1 MDKNMKTA
9 DIFVM
14 LPFTDE
20 DREKLAQ
27 SAPGCKIIYGSDP
40 SLGADAEIIIG
51 QYPAD
56 RLSEAKHL
64 RLLQLS
70 FAGADPFVKPG
81 VFPATAIL
89 TNATGAYGLAIS
101 EYMVGAVLT
110 LGKKFNLYRDN
121 MRDHR
126 WKDRGEVM
134 SVYGSTVLTVGLGD
148 IGGEFARLMKA
159 FGVYNIGVRRTRADK
174 PDYVDELVLADKL
187 DEVIPRADIIA
198 LAMPGGQGTA
208 GIISRK
214 RIELMKP
221 TSLLINVGRGGAVD
235 TEALCDAIETGK
247 LGGAALDVTDPEP
260 LPPEHRLWNY
270 ENVMITPHVSGFY
283 HHPATFGKIV
293 DICVENVRNYLQGKP
308 LRNVIDMTTG
318 YVKH

>member
-1 MDKNMKTA
+1 MKTA

-14 LPFTDE
+14 LPFTGG
-20 DREKLAQ
+20 DRIRLAE
-27 SAPGCKIIYGSDP
+27 SAPGSRIIYGSDP
-40 SLGADAEIIIG
+40 ALGTDAEIVIG
-51 QYPAD
+51 QFPAD
-56 RLSEAKHL
+56 RLTELKNL

-70 FAGADPFVKPG
+70 FAGTDPYIKPG
-81 VFPATAIL
+81 VFPPSAIL

-110 LGKKFNLYRDN
+110 LGKKFHLYRDN

-126 WKDRGEVM
+126 WLDRGGVS
-134 SVYGSTVLTVGLGD
+134 SVAGSVVLTVGLGD

-159 FGVYNIGVRRTRADK
+159 FGAYNIGVRRTRAEK
-174 PDYVDELVLADKL
+174 PDYVDELVLSDRL
-187 DEVIPRADIIA
+187 EEVIPRADIIA

-214 RIELMKP
+214 RIALMKP
-221 TSLLINVGRGGAVD
+221 TVLLVNVGRGSAVD
-235 TEALCDAIETGK
+235 TEALCDALESGR

-260 LPPEHRLWNY
+260 LPSEHRLWTY

-293 DICVENVRNYLQGKP
+293 DICIENVRNYLEEKP
-308 LRNVIDMTTG
+308 LRNVIDMSTG
-318 YVKH
+318 YVKR